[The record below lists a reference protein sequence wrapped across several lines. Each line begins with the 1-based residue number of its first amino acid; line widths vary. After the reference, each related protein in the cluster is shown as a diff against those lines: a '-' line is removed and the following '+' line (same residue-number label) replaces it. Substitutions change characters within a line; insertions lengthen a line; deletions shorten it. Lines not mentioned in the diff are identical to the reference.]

1 MHPDVWLVFLH
12 LLCII
17 GTASMLVA
25 EMMLCRP
32 GIAGAALHRL
42 KRIDIAYAVFAVA
55 ALATGATLLF
65 HGAKGSAYYLANPVF
80 HAKFGL
86 FVLIALISI
95 VPTVRFIGWSKAAQR
110 QPSFAPEAA
119 AVAGMR
125 RLLHVELVLLAWLP
139 LLGAAMARGVTR
151 FAQLLG

>member
-1 MHPDVWLVFLH
+1 MPTEVWLVFVH

-32 GIAGAALHRL
+32 GITGAALHRL
-42 KRIDIAYAVFAVA
+42 KRVDIVYAVFAVA
-55 ALATGATLLF
+55 ALASGATLVF
-65 HGAKGSAYYLANPVF
+65 HGAKGSAYYLANPVL

-86 FVLIALISI
+86 YVLIALISI
-95 VPTVRFIGWSKAAQR
+95 VPTVRFIGWSKTALR
-110 QPSFAPEAA
+110 EPSFAPDAA

-125 RLLHVELVLLAWLP
+125 RVLHLEVLLLALLP
-139 LLGAAMARGVTR
+139 LMGVAISRGITR
-151 FAQLLG
+151 FGQLLG